1 MPGSGVKLRRLVPGE
16 VTPWLAPPAEPG
28 YAARDRPAP
37 RSGRAAL
44 STIDQDEEVFPAP
57 EFVRRG
63 PPVSVRD
70 LERAQAEKWA
80 RVMAVVPEPQGEVGG
95 RRRHAFVARGPFTLP
110 MATRSKG
117 VDLGSHDA
125 WRFYTHPYSVF
136 PPEVAFYNVPARGV
150 LGARLHVRGRGGVRL
165 YDEVG
170 AGLPDAEMVTDS
182 YFAAL
187 GVVRHRALGKGEVTL
202 PYARDLLDL
211 DLLVLE
217 LFRLTTLLMR
227 PQNPLGAL
235 RELHAIL
242 EEPSLRWCVEDV
254 FERDELEA
262 VEALA
267 TSERM
272 DAVQATAVAARFR
285 VDEADFTQIADVRD
299 EKGRQA
305 ISELLTEYQSFEAE
319 HGDRIRELSLG
330 IAEAEAKI
338 EAIKQ
343 QILARQKEEAGKSR
357 LTRFFSRGQ
366 QTIAELK
373 AEGVHA
379 IRTKRALEA
388 AFDEVPGYHKVKGLT
403 ERVQGFQATIKAIY
417 RLACT
422 FFEHNVTAEQLKN
435 MRSIVAQKIDSGDAD
450 QVKAGWKS
458 YDLRLRAD
466 VLPRV
471 LQTYSL
477 SAYVLRR
484 PDALTRGHSL
494 RNVQRIN
501 RLARHVI
508 EYFRYVRY
516 GPKTLGEAFDETWGQ
531 VLALEARLR

>member
-1 MPGSGVKLRRLVPGE
+1 M
-16 VTPWLAPPAEPG
+16 
-28 YAARDRPAP
+28 
-37 RSGRAAL
+37 
-44 STIDQDEEVFPAP
+44 STTNELDEETFPAP

-70 LERAQAEKWA
+70 LERASSEKWA
-80 RVMAVVPEPQGEVGG
+80 RVMAVLPEADETSLEGG
-95 RRRHAFVARGPFTLP
+95 RRRHAFVARGPYTLP
-110 MATRSKG
+110 MATRREG
-117 VDLGSHDA
+117 VDAGSRDA
-125 WRFYTHPYSVF
+125 WRFFTHPYSVF
-136 PPEVAFYNVPARGV
+136 PADVAFYNVAARGV
-150 LGARLHVRGRGGVRL
+150 LGARLHARGGGGVRL

-170 AGLPDAEMVTDS
+170 AGMPGAEMVTES

-187 GVVRHRALGKGEVTL
+187 GVIRHRALGKGEVKL
-202 PYARDLLDL
+202 PYARDLVDL
-211 DLLVLE
+211 DLEVLE

-235 RELHAIL
+235 RELHRVLSA
-242 EEPSLRWCVEDV
+242 PSLRWCVEAV
-254 FERDELEA
+254 FDEDELEA

-267 TSERM
+267 TSDHM
-272 DAVQATAVAARFR
+272 DAVQAAAVATRFR
-285 VDEADFTQIADVRD
+285 VDEADFTQLADVRD

-305 ISELLTEYQSFEAE
+305 ISALLTEFQAFEAQ
-319 HGDRIRELSLG
+319 HGERIRELSLG
-330 IAEAEAKI
+330 IAEAEARLDM
-338 EAIKQ
+338 IKQ
-343 QILARQKEEAGKSR
+343 RVLDLQKDEAGKSR
-357 LTRFFSRGQ
+357 FTRFFSRGQ

-379 IRTKRALEA
+379 IRTRRALEA
-388 AFDEVPGYHKVKGLT
+388 AFDEIPGYYKLKGLT

-417 RLACT
+417 SLAGT
-422 FFEHNVTAEQLKN
+422 FFEHNVTADQLKN
-435 MRSIVAQKIDSGDAD
+435 MRSIVWQKVDAGDDEQAR
-450 QVKAGWKS
+450 VGWKS

-501 RLARHVI
+501 RLAGHVI
-508 EYFRYVRY
+508 EYFRHVRY
-516 GPKTLGEAFDETWGQ
+516 GPRTLGEAFDETWGQ
-531 VLALEARLR
+531 VVALEERLR